1 MKWPKAIVLRP
12 KPSLDDEDWHFN
24 IPPQFLSGEL
34 RKRRMLKIS
43 MSGEGIS
50 LDTDSMSSNRIL
62 HSDDPTK
69 FILLALDR
77 TFRFP
82 DHPPR
87 TTTEYLNRMF
97 KAGVFLNGVQ
107 YRFYHHS
114 NSQLRGRSCFLREA
128 NSDKEL
134 DDRIYALGD
143 FSRINNVAKRAKRIG
158 LLFSSAE
165 VDFNLDPTFVE
176 DIGDIEIGGE
186 VFSDGCGLISKSL
199 TKQIAKAKKLMF
211 RGIRYTPVV
220 IQIRYEGYKGVLM
233 LHPDLDERN
242 RQREPGTPPCYAQF
256 RKSMK
261 KFKATSDHSF
271 SVVGYSKPYSFGRL
285 NNDIITLIHSL
296 GVTKEKL
303 VAKQQEYFDWIASIT
318 QLDTDPTA
326 ALDFLSCT
334 DKYAEAEAIF
344 LHDAEE
350 RSKILNDLR
359 KYQLAELARH
369 HDTETGKFKTRM
381 VIHKSRRLFGVCDP
395 YQVLKEGQVHIRI
408 TAGRKGPATPIH
420 GDVLVVRNPC
430 LHPGDCLKLRA
441 VDHPQLSHLVDCLV
455 FASAVRRPGSK
466 PAPSLSSGGDLDGDE
481 FFVCWDQDLVPPRVS
496 EPYDYPPNKEP
507 RPKAVTRADLANHF
521 ASYTSSGVAKV
532 SALHNKWAIS
542 SPLGALCVECQEL
555 NALHSQ
561 SVDGA
566 PIKIPERLQNP
577 PEPDPNNPFIIDVLK
592 EHEEKFEAEF
602 RASPQ
607 VNPQDLVE
615 LDAEHAQQHIE
626 QLFKSNQ
633 KALSEFELFELALR
647 FSRKHGVDIRP
658 FLTQIDISALT
669 SMQKATIK
677 SVLDL
682 SRIEYPY
689 LWNSLFQSDILSS
702 SDLRI
707 QNLDSSIS
715 LQKLYSSRSNSQATF
730 FEYLRKAT
738 QDYTRKLLLLR
749 TDDRFA
755 VGIFMRGP
763 IPWDEEPEVAE
774 NVVAVSFM
782 DRSSAHP
789 PTHHPCSKGYR
800 LHCSYSRFQ
809 LYDRHIGD
817 TFVFL
822 QRSPTEHQTDVVMS
836 VALQKFSQTLRR
848 QLGRV
853 NRTPLVTIE
862 LHVVSNHDRV
872 AHQLFDLWYDHVPT
886 EEYIPR
892 FVRKSVPYRAND
904 LRDVE
909 WTPPRPSDPDLEE
922 EEQAAAQRKWLEL
935 TRVLEIVK
943 SIVYPYPQD
952 MHGVKPNKSRRQH
965 SEVSIQQ
972 CLVNVTPE
980 QLDFIMSFLVKYHAE
995 EELYLVFGHVISGE
1009 SMDQEF
1015 VGKWIDHYPP
1025 LVFTLL
1031 RTHPPTDDLL
1041 LPETLAELS
1050 FSILRAIVRSAN
1062 ETRIAALVA
1071 LEKLAATIARIS
1083 TKEYLDILLLSAHS
1097 ARSRN
1102 LSQELLLVLH
1112 ESRLNNRPQP
1122 LSASDS
1128 YLQKHSLG
1136 IVFDRA
1142 EEAAD
1147 ECPCN
1152 DDGMPRKQRTAP
1164 AQATLIFSDDS
1175 QSMVKASVRLDA
1187 RTTIR
1192 LHSHVRL
1199 KAVSKAENKW
1209 LTIPVL
1215 DGLVVQMTRGE
1226 LGVKLIHPAPP
1237 ELEQM
1242 QWVIYDAG
1250 GVATTQAM
1258 LDALLRLILEQDQA
1272 CAFYH
1277 LIVGASVDSVQDE
1290 SGSEGQD
1297 ADPPEE
1303 SDKGKGRESCDG
1315 EESDKGDD
1323 PQTGVTDDDEITP
1336 DDDEMASDD
1345 DEGFVTPDPE
1355 DIVLPG
1361 AENLND
1367 SQLEAIA
1374 SWNASLSL
1382 IWGPP
1387 GTGKTTVV
1395 VEILRSI
1402 ILTYDK
1408 LKKRLPTILMTASTH
1423 NAVDNVLERFL
1434 RINNNEGEKL
1444 INDDKILRV
1453 ATDQSRVGDALLP
1466 YTVDARVGGDVNQ
1479 NQRRMKDAERRVKQ
1493 AKLIFTTCAG
1503 AGLGVLRKFQF
1514 DIAIIDEASQITEPC
1529 ALIPLVKGVKRAI
1542 MVGDH
1547 VQLRPT
1553 VGKYGRILEYDVS
1566 LLERLYSGEDLPGLK
1581 KTMLNIQ
1588 YRSPRVLNAFPSKEF
1603 YEDKLE
1609 TAPQNEGKLAPLENL
1624 QFPWPRERAG
1634 AIIPTIFVPCS
1645 IEEDVGGRSKSN
1657 EGQVSLVARIV
1668 KLLKPKEK
1676 APESEEAGTSEGKED
1691 AEEQEPLEITV
1702 LSPYRGQNDKL
1713 RHKLRNIPVSTVDGF
1728 QGRESDIIIF
1738 STVRCNA
1745 NTESTSASIGFL
1757 DDPRRLNV
1765 MWTRARLAL
1774 IIVGDRRTLSDNSEL
1789 WKRAISACQ
1798 VVEIPDDQE

>member
-1 MKWPKAIVLRP
+1 
-12 KPSLDDEDWHFN
+12 
-24 IPPQFLSGEL
+24 
-34 RKRRMLKIS
+34 
-43 MSGEGIS
+43 
-50 LDTDSMSSNRIL
+50 MSSNRIL

-143 FSRINNVAKRAKRIG
+143 FSRINNIAKRAKRIG

-359 KYQLAELARH
+359 
-369 HDTETGKFKTRM
+369 
-381 VIHKSRRLFGVCDP
+381 
-395 YQVLKEGQVHIRI
+395 
-408 TAGRKGPATPIH
+408 
-420 GDVLVVRNPC
+420 
-430 LHPGDCLKLRA
+430 DCLKLRA

-749 TDDRFA
+749 
-755 VGIFMRGP
+755 
-763 IPWDEEPEVAE
+763 
-774 NVVAVSFM
+774 
-782 DRSSAHP
+782 
-789 PTHHPCSKGYR
+789 
-800 LHCSYSRFQ
+800 

-1164 AQATLIFSDDS
+1164 AQATLTFSDDS

-1315 EESDKGDD
+1315 EESDKEDD

-1374 SWNASLSL
+1374 SWNAFLSL

-1387 GTGKTTVV
+1387 
-1395 VEILRSI
+1395 
-1402 ILTYDK
+1402 
-1408 LKKRLPTILMTASTH
+1408 
-1423 NAVDNVLERFL
+1423 AVDNVLERFL

-1493 AKLIFTTCAG
+1493 AKLIFTTCA
-1503 AGLGVLRKFQF
+1503 
-1514 DIAIIDEASQITEPC
+1514 
-1529 ALIPLVKGVKRAI
+1529 VKGVKRAI

-1553 VGKYGRILEYDVS
+1553 VGKYGKILEYDVS